1 MYQNIGRALQQGL
14 TAHKE
19 GKLQEAERQYRAVL
33 KLQPAHPDANHNL
46 GVIAVSVNKIGAA
59 LPLLK
64 TALEANPKIEQ
75 FWVSYIDA
83 LVKANRFQDAKV
95 TIKKAKKRG
104 FDSKRLQA
112 LLFQF
117 KAPSKEQLNNL
128 FETYQKGQLDDAE
141 KLASLMIREFPEH
154 GYGWKVLGAIFKQT
168 GRLIESLKPFQ
179 KSVQMAPQD
188 PEAHINL
195 ANALRELGRLEEA
208 EASYRKAI
216 VLRPDFAEAHSNLG
230 VTLQELHRL
239 DEAQTSHNRAITL
252 RPSYAKA
259 HNNLGNTL
267 KEIGSLNKAI
277 ASYLEAIKLTPDF
290 AEAHNNLGIAL
301 KELRRLEE
309 AKASFLT
316 AIALKP
322 NYAKAH
328 SNLGNTLKEMGNLD
342 AAIASYLEAIKLTPD
357 FVEVHNNL
365 GIALKEL
372 GRLDEAEFIFKQAI
386 ALSPSFAQTYFN
398 LCDLL
403 VEINRADELLSF
415 IRSVPRKIL
424 EKSSSFLYY
433 EALAEFRKENYEAA
447 AELLE
452 ALDINEV
459 IVEKKSAAI
468 KLQGDVLH
476 HNRNFKGAFD
486 AYKAKNKYIMNS
498 YEYKKQQPEK
508 YFIQQRAKITQIKN
522 LQEKTPY
529 VSATKKNWF
538 QPTFLIGFPR
548 SGTTL
553 LDTILRTH
561 SNIDVLEELPMVNK
575 IYEGLGYI
583 PSVSDIEAM
592 GEAEL
597 ETAANFY
604 FNEVKKHTKVGTKK
618 VLVDKLPLNIFHLP
632 LINKV
637 FPNSKYI
644 IALRHPLDCVLSCW
658 MQDFKLNPAM
668 ANMIRLE
675 RAVELYDTA
684 MSLLQLSEDRY
695 SLETHRVRYEDLVV
709 DVESTI
715 SSLLHFLGLKWETDL
730 ENYQKTALAR
740 GRINTPSSSQV
751 IKPIYQ
757 TASYRWMCYEE
768 FLRQQKTQL
777 AHWIQEYG
785 Y

>member
-1 MYQNIGRALQQGL
+1 
-14 TAHKE
+14 
-19 GKLQEAERQYRAVL
+19 
-33 KLQPAHPDANHNL
+33 
-46 GVIAVSVNKIGAA
+46 
-59 LPLLK
+59 
-64 TALEANPKIEQ
+64 
-75 FWVSYIDA
+75 
-83 LVKANRFQDAKV
+83 
-95 TIKKAKKRG
+95 
-104 FDSKRLQA
+104 
-112 LLFQF
+112 
-117 KAPSKEQLNNL
+117 
-128 FETYQKGQLDDAE
+128 
-141 KLASLMIREFPEH
+141 
-154 GYGWKVLGAIFKQT
+154 
-168 GRLIESLKPFQ
+168 
-179 KSVQMAPQD
+179 
-188 PEAHINL
+188 
-195 ANALRELGRLEEA
+195 
-208 EASYRKAI
+208 
-216 VLRPDFAEAHSNLG
+216 
-230 VTLQELHRL
+230 
-239 DEAQTSHNRAITL
+239 
-252 RPSYAKA
+252 
-259 HNNLGNTL
+259 
-267 KEIGSLNKAI
+267 
-277 ASYLEAIKLTPDF
+277 
-290 AEAHNNLGIAL
+290 
-301 KELRRLEE
+301 
-309 AKASFLT
+309 
-316 AIALKP
+316 
-322 NYAKAH
+322 
-328 SNLGNTLKEMGNLD
+328 
-342 AAIASYLEAIKLTPD
+342 LTPD

-486 AYKAKNKYIMNS
+486 AYKAKNKYVMNS
-498 YEYKKQQPEK
+498 YEYKKQEPEK

-522 LQEKTPY
+522 LQEKAPY

-604 FNEVKKHTKVGTKK
+604 FNEVKKHTKVGAKK

-730 ENYQKTALAR
+730 KNYQKTALAR